1 MEHPERTERTVPVE
15 RLQLGDHA
23 LMEAGDGESSWAVF
37 TAYTRTSLARREKV
51 LLVID
56 PDDLQDDEV
65 VALLDQSGTGASAAR
80 ASGQLALKRT
90 PQMYLPDGRFRKERT
105 IELYRAEVE
114 RAHEEGWAGLRVAA
128 DMGWAPRAGL
138 AEEVLLDY
146 EASVAPL
153 FADPLFTA
161 ICWYDR
167 QRFGRGLLDGVARLH
182 PLRVAETSGTRADFV
197 ETLREAVAARQDTS
211 RPTRITLDLRDLCFM
226 EAHCAWQ
233 LISLA
238 GSLPRG
244 SEVTVHCGELLALV
258 LRQLGADNAPQLV
271 LDVLAEEGAAG

>member
-1 MEHPERTERTVPVE
+1 MELPDRSERTLAVE

-23 LMEAGDGESSWAVF
+23 CLETGDGETTWAVF

-51 LLVID
+51 LLVMD

-65 VALLDQSGTGASAAR
+65 VALLDRSGTAASQAR
-80 ASGQLALKRT
+80 ASGQLALRRS
-90 PQMYLPDGRFRKERT
+90 PQVYLPDGSFDKERT
-105 IELYRAEVE
+105 VEVYRAEVE
-114 RAHEEGWAGLRVAA
+114 RARQEGWAGLRISA
-128 DMGWAPRAGL
+128 DMGWAARAGV
-138 AEEVLLDY
+138 AEELLLDY

-167 QRFGRGLLDGVARLH
+167 QRFGRGLLDGVSRVH
-182 PLRVAETSGTRADFV
+182 PLRIADPADARADYV
-197 ETLREAVAARQDTS
+197 ETLREAIAHQDTS
-211 RPTRITLDLRDLCFM
+211 RPTRISLDLRGLCFM

-238 GSLPRG
+238 ASLPSG
-244 SEVTVHCGELLALV
+244 SQVSVRCGELLALV
-258 LRQLGADNAPQLV
+258 LRQLGADSAPQLV
-271 LDVLAEEGAAG
+271 LDVAAEGETVA

>member
-1 MEHPERTERTVPVE
+1 MELPDRSERTVAVE

-23 LMEAGDGESSWAVF
+23 CLETGDGETTWAVF

-51 LLVID
+51 LLVMD

-65 VALLDQSGTGASAAR
+65 VALLDRSGTAASQAL
-80 ASGQLALKRT
+80 ASGQLALRRS
-90 PQMYLPDGRFRKERT
+90 PQLYLPDGSFDKERT
-105 IELYRAEVE
+105 VEAYRAEVE
-114 RAHEEGWAGLRVAA
+114 RAHQEGWAGLRISA
-128 DMGWAPRAGL
+128 DMGWAARAGV
-138 AEEVLLDY
+138 AEELLLDY

-167 QRFGRGLLDGVARLH
+167 QRFGRGLRDGVARVH
-182 PLRVAETSGTRADFV
+182 PLRVAEPADCRTDYV
-197 ETLREAVAARQDTS
+197 ETLREAVALQDAS
-211 RPTRITLDLRDLCFM
+211 RPTRISLDLRGLCFM

-238 GSLPRG
+238 ASLPPDSRV
-244 SEVTVHCGELLALV
+244 SVRCGELLALV
-258 LRQLGADNAPQLV
+258 LRQLGADSAPQLV
-271 LDVLAEEGAAG
+271 LDVAEEAVG